1 MQVNDF
7 KNIQEAIKYEVLQD
21 EKEYLKLLKV
31 IGNNQKYD
39 FSSQLSIY
47 NKEPEA
53 RACATFDMWKKYFGR
68 VVMRGQK
75 GIPILVGSDVNQRI
89 SYIFDISQTT
99 SMDRNINEVSLWQ
112 FDHENHKEALKEII
126 RDSSFEA
133 SDSLNENIFSLS
145 RIYGDEYIN
154 LALADLRI
162 DIEDRLSFEKF
173 MRDSISYAVANRFNT
188 VYPMDMENLKNNF
201 SRINTISL
209 EQIGLVISRV
219 SEDIIDSTIEK
230 SKEIDRARLLTERAG
245 GDYNKEIENI
255 MKIEEVKMIYID
267 EMIGQEV
274 EMDEFS
280 QMEATEEIAMK
291 IEEKAL
297 DMMEKDLEFMERFPN
312 PTYAVLRLSYLVGS
326 EDMENWKKLQKMY
339 EEKTLLNH
347 LKEIQNQ
354 AVDFIKRE
362 KVKMMKAQGLTEK
375 MMRENPEE
383 YQGQMNN
390 LMATVKRMA
399 IKEYVEA

>member
-1 MQVNDF
+1 
-7 KNIQEAIKYEVLQD
+7 
-21 EKEYLKLLKV
+21 
-31 IGNNQKYD
+31 
-39 FSSQLSIY
+39 
-47 NKEPEA
+47 
-53 RACATFDMWKKYFGR
+53 
-68 VVMRGQK
+68 
-75 GIPILVGSDVNQRI
+75 
-89 SYIFDISQTT
+89 
-99 SMDRNINEVSLWQ
+99 
-112 FDHENHKEALKEII
+112 
-126 RDSSFEA
+126 
-133 SDSLNENIFSLS
+133 
-145 RIYGDEYIN
+145 
-154 LALADLRI
+154 
-162 DIEDRLSFEKF
+162 
-173 MRDSISYAVANRFNT
+173 
-188 VYPMDMENLKNNF
+188 
-201 SRINTISL
+201 
-209 EQIGLVISRV
+209 
-219 SEDIIDSTIEK
+219 
-230 SKEIDRARLLTERAG
+230 
-245 GDYNKEIENI
+245 

-291 IEEKAL
+291 IEEKTL

-326 EDMENWKKLQKMY
+326 EDMENWKKLQEMY

-362 KVKMMKAQGLTEK
+362 KVKMMKTQGLTEK

-390 LMATVKRMA
+390 LMATVKKMA

>member
-1 MQVNDF
+1 
-7 KNIQEAIKYEVLQD
+7 
-21 EKEYLKLLKV
+21 
-31 IGNNQKYD
+31 
-39 FSSQLSIY
+39 
-47 NKEPEA
+47 
-53 RACATFDMWKKYFGR
+53 
-68 VVMRGQK
+68 
-75 GIPILVGSDVNQRI
+75 
-89 SYIFDISQTT
+89 
-99 SMDRNINEVSLWQ
+99 
-112 FDHENHKEALKEII
+112 
-126 RDSSFEA
+126 
-133 SDSLNENIFSLS
+133 
-145 RIYGDEYIN
+145 
-154 LALADLRI
+154 
-162 DIEDRLSFEKF
+162 
-173 MRDSISYAVANRFNT
+173 
-188 VYPMDMENLKNNF
+188 
-201 SRINTISL
+201 
-209 EQIGLVISRV
+209 
-219 SEDIIDSTIEK
+219 
-230 SKEIDRARLLTERAG
+230 
-245 GDYNKEIENI
+245 
-255 MKIEEVKMIYID
+255 MIYID

-291 IEEKAL
+291 IEEKTL

-375 MMRENPEE
+375 MMRENPAE

>member
-1 MQVNDF
+1 
-7 KNIQEAIKYEVLQD
+7 
-21 EKEYLKLLKV
+21 
-31 IGNNQKYD
+31 
-39 FSSQLSIY
+39 
-47 NKEPEA
+47 
-53 RACATFDMWKKYFGR
+53 
-68 VVMRGQK
+68 
-75 GIPILVGSDVNQRI
+75 
-89 SYIFDISQTT
+89 
-99 SMDRNINEVSLWQ
+99 
-112 FDHENHKEALKEII
+112 
-126 RDSSFEA
+126 
-133 SDSLNENIFSLS
+133 
-145 RIYGDEYIN
+145 
-154 LALADLRI
+154 
-162 DIEDRLSFEKF
+162 
-173 MRDSISYAVANRFNT
+173 
-188 VYPMDMENLKNNF
+188 
-201 SRINTISL
+201 
-209 EQIGLVISRV
+209 
-219 SEDIIDSTIEK
+219 
-230 SKEIDRARLLTERAG
+230 
-245 GDYNKEIENI
+245 

-291 IEEKAL
+291 IEEKTL
-297 DMMEKDLEFMERFPN
+297 DMMERDLEFMERFPN

-326 EDMENWKKLQKMY
+326 EEMENWKKLQKMY

-390 LMATVKRMA
+390 LMATVKKMA

>member
-1 MQVNDF
+1 
-7 KNIQEAIKYEVLQD
+7 
-21 EKEYLKLLKV
+21 
-31 IGNNQKYD
+31 
-39 FSSQLSIY
+39 
-47 NKEPEA
+47 
-53 RACATFDMWKKYFGR
+53 
-68 VVMRGQK
+68 
-75 GIPILVGSDVNQRI
+75 
-89 SYIFDISQTT
+89 
-99 SMDRNINEVSLWQ
+99 
-112 FDHENHKEALKEII
+112 
-126 RDSSFEA
+126 
-133 SDSLNENIFSLS
+133 
-145 RIYGDEYIN
+145 
-154 LALADLRI
+154 
-162 DIEDRLSFEKF
+162 
-173 MRDSISYAVANRFNT
+173 
-188 VYPMDMENLKNNF
+188 
-201 SRINTISL
+201 
-209 EQIGLVISRV
+209 
-219 SEDIIDSTIEK
+219 
-230 SKEIDRARLLTERAG
+230 
-245 GDYNKEIENI
+245 
-255 MKIEEVKMIYID
+255 MIYID

-326 EDMENWKKLQKMY
+326 EDMENWKKLQEMY

-347 LKEIQNQ
+347 LKEIQDQ

-375 MMRENPEE
+375 MKRENPEE

>member
-1 MQVNDF
+1 
-7 KNIQEAIKYEVLQD
+7 
-21 EKEYLKLLKV
+21 
-31 IGNNQKYD
+31 
-39 FSSQLSIY
+39 
-47 NKEPEA
+47 
-53 RACATFDMWKKYFGR
+53 
-68 VVMRGQK
+68 
-75 GIPILVGSDVNQRI
+75 
-89 SYIFDISQTT
+89 
-99 SMDRNINEVSLWQ
+99 
-112 FDHENHKEALKEII
+112 
-126 RDSSFEA
+126 
-133 SDSLNENIFSLS
+133 
-145 RIYGDEYIN
+145 
-154 LALADLRI
+154 
-162 DIEDRLSFEKF
+162 
-173 MRDSISYAVANRFNT
+173 
-188 VYPMDMENLKNNF
+188 
-201 SRINTISL
+201 
-209 EQIGLVISRV
+209 
-219 SEDIIDSTIEK
+219 
-230 SKEIDRARLLTERAG
+230 
-245 GDYNKEIENI
+245 
-255 MKIEEVKMIYID
+255 MIYID

-326 EDMENWKKLQKMY
+326 EDMENWKKLQEMY

-347 LKEIQNQ
+347 LKEIQDQ

-390 LMATVKRMA
+390 LMATVKKMA

>member
-1 MQVNDF
+1 
-7 KNIQEAIKYEVLQD
+7 
-21 EKEYLKLLKV
+21 
-31 IGNNQKYD
+31 
-39 FSSQLSIY
+39 
-47 NKEPEA
+47 
-53 RACATFDMWKKYFGR
+53 
-68 VVMRGQK
+68 
-75 GIPILVGSDVNQRI
+75 
-89 SYIFDISQTT
+89 
-99 SMDRNINEVSLWQ
+99 
-112 FDHENHKEALKEII
+112 
-126 RDSSFEA
+126 
-133 SDSLNENIFSLS
+133 
-145 RIYGDEYIN
+145 
-154 LALADLRI
+154 
-162 DIEDRLSFEKF
+162 
-173 MRDSISYAVANRFNT
+173 
-188 VYPMDMENLKNNF
+188 
-201 SRINTISL
+201 
-209 EQIGLVISRV
+209 
-219 SEDIIDSTIEK
+219 
-230 SKEIDRARLLTERAG
+230 
-245 GDYNKEIENI
+245 

-291 IEEKAL
+291 IEEKTL

-339 EEKTLLNH
+339 EGKTLLNH

-390 LMATVKRMA
+390 LMATVKKMA

>member
-1 MQVNDF
+1 
-7 KNIQEAIKYEVLQD
+7 
-21 EKEYLKLLKV
+21 
-31 IGNNQKYD
+31 
-39 FSSQLSIY
+39 
-47 NKEPEA
+47 
-53 RACATFDMWKKYFGR
+53 
-68 VVMRGQK
+68 
-75 GIPILVGSDVNQRI
+75 
-89 SYIFDISQTT
+89 
-99 SMDRNINEVSLWQ
+99 
-112 FDHENHKEALKEII
+112 
-126 RDSSFEA
+126 
-133 SDSLNENIFSLS
+133 
-145 RIYGDEYIN
+145 
-154 LALADLRI
+154 
-162 DIEDRLSFEKF
+162 
-173 MRDSISYAVANRFNT
+173 
-188 VYPMDMENLKNNF
+188 
-201 SRINTISL
+201 
-209 EQIGLVISRV
+209 
-219 SEDIIDSTIEK
+219 
-230 SKEIDRARLLTERAG
+230 
-245 GDYNKEIENI
+245 

-291 IEEKAL
+291 IEEKTL
-297 DMMEKDLEFMERFPN
+297 DMMEKDMEFMERFPN

-326 EDMENWKKLQKMY
+326 EDMEAWKKLQEMY

-390 LMATVKRMA
+390 LMETVKRMA

>member
-1 MQVNDF
+1 
-7 KNIQEAIKYEVLQD
+7 
-21 EKEYLKLLKV
+21 
-31 IGNNQKYD
+31 
-39 FSSQLSIY
+39 
-47 NKEPEA
+47 
-53 RACATFDMWKKYFGR
+53 
-68 VVMRGQK
+68 
-75 GIPILVGSDVNQRI
+75 
-89 SYIFDISQTT
+89 
-99 SMDRNINEVSLWQ
+99 
-112 FDHENHKEALKEII
+112 
-126 RDSSFEA
+126 
-133 SDSLNENIFSLS
+133 
-145 RIYGDEYIN
+145 
-154 LALADLRI
+154 
-162 DIEDRLSFEKF
+162 
-173 MRDSISYAVANRFNT
+173 
-188 VYPMDMENLKNNF
+188 
-201 SRINTISL
+201 
-209 EQIGLVISRV
+209 
-219 SEDIIDSTIEK
+219 
-230 SKEIDRARLLTERAG
+230 
-245 GDYNKEIENI
+245 

-291 IEEKAL
+291 IEEKTL

-326 EDMENWKKLQKMY
+326 EDMENWKKLQEMY

-347 LKEIQNQ
+347 LKEIQDQ

-362 KVKMMKAQGLTEK
+362 KVKMMRAQGLTEK

>member
-1 MQVNDF
+1 
-7 KNIQEAIKYEVLQD
+7 
-21 EKEYLKLLKV
+21 
-31 IGNNQKYD
+31 
-39 FSSQLSIY
+39 
-47 NKEPEA
+47 
-53 RACATFDMWKKYFGR
+53 
-68 VVMRGQK
+68 
-75 GIPILVGSDVNQRI
+75 
-89 SYIFDISQTT
+89 
-99 SMDRNINEVSLWQ
+99 
-112 FDHENHKEALKEII
+112 
-126 RDSSFEA
+126 
-133 SDSLNENIFSLS
+133 
-145 RIYGDEYIN
+145 
-154 LALADLRI
+154 
-162 DIEDRLSFEKF
+162 
-173 MRDSISYAVANRFNT
+173 
-188 VYPMDMENLKNNF
+188 
-201 SRINTISL
+201 
-209 EQIGLVISRV
+209 
-219 SEDIIDSTIEK
+219 
-230 SKEIDRARLLTERAG
+230 
-245 GDYNKEIENI
+245 

-291 IEEKAL
+291 IEEKTL
-297 DMMEKDLEFMERFPN
+297 DMMERNLEFMERFPN

-326 EDMENWKKLQKMY
+326 EDMENWKKLQEMY

-375 MMRENPEE
+375 MKRENPEE

>member
-1 MQVNDF
+1 
-7 KNIQEAIKYEVLQD
+7 
-21 EKEYLKLLKV
+21 
-31 IGNNQKYD
+31 
-39 FSSQLSIY
+39 
-47 NKEPEA
+47 
-53 RACATFDMWKKYFGR
+53 
-68 VVMRGQK
+68 
-75 GIPILVGSDVNQRI
+75 
-89 SYIFDISQTT
+89 
-99 SMDRNINEVSLWQ
+99 
-112 FDHENHKEALKEII
+112 
-126 RDSSFEA
+126 
-133 SDSLNENIFSLS
+133 
-145 RIYGDEYIN
+145 
-154 LALADLRI
+154 
-162 DIEDRLSFEKF
+162 
-173 MRDSISYAVANRFNT
+173 
-188 VYPMDMENLKNNF
+188 
-201 SRINTISL
+201 
-209 EQIGLVISRV
+209 
-219 SEDIIDSTIEK
+219 
-230 SKEIDRARLLTERAG
+230 
-245 GDYNKEIENI
+245 

-291 IEEKAL
+291 IEEKTL

-347 LKEIQNQ
+347 LKGIQNQ

-375 MMRENPEE
+375 MKRENPEE